1 MQIHHITF
9 EPVFTGFM
17 GKWLVLNGKKH
28 WGCLFQGGG
37 SALGP
42 QLIAELG
49 DVTRFSHRDAIT
61 AFAGVDPGAN
71 QSRTYE

>member
-49 DVTRFSHRDAIT
+49 DVTRFSHRDANHCPRLY
-61 AFAGVDPGAN
+61 FHVKE
-71 QSRTYE
+71 TYIR